1 MVKDFKTT
9 FYNLNNRYPMET
21 EIIDNLKDKIEMST
35 LKKMIEESKSLNLPI
50 NMDDDDSSVG
60 DVV

>member
-1 MVKDFKTT
+1 
-9 FYNLNNRYPMET
+9 MET

-35 LKKMIEESKSLNLPI
+35 LKKMIEESKLLNLPI